1 MNALV
6 RAIKDVREFFVKR
19 KARDLRKPQEM
30 YVCNLPGE
38 ALEIFWFCNEIV
50 QENKLLSVD
59 WRNTAVYILVEEL
72 KIRSRM
78 SLWRSLTS
86 DNEER
91 KTSLFERFDSGVM
104 NLFLTKL
111 QGKRKKSKV
120 KPKDSTSF
128 INGDECIPG
137 IATTRILIAAES
149 IMNEIKNHGARTKY
163 VNRDTESEGRNRFC
177 PAFGQYFCDCSGF
190 VCALLKQTLSMEI
203 VNGFH
208 SDRPY
213 LRARDF
219 CAFFAS
225 RDNAMNKLSLQRGA
239 WRRVSNLERVR
250 VGDFI
255 SWLYVGHTNKPIR
268 SAYIDHKEKLDSVL
282 RQVGWNVRYAARQ
295 REGQLLVPHRVR
307 KESHAWVRKM
317 KKILEEE
324 LNIVDHTDLI
334 ERLEKDPDGLIRD
347 LRSHDTDQVLI
358 DRDVLK
364 MLQEASSDRT
374 YSSTGHIVVARGPP
388 SIRKHDDEPRHRFM
402 YEFEGKVYERIAIAT
417 MDTYESN
424 APDGVTTRSRVFW
437 CCRRVSDGHT
447 VWFPKKSLFRAQPR
461 HVGIQIEIGRI
472 CL

>member
-1 MNALV
+1 MNALI
-6 RAIKDVREFFVKR
+6 RAIKNVREFFEKR
-19 KARDLRKPQEM
+19 KERDLEKPQEM
-30 YVCNLPGE
+30 YVSNLPGE
-38 ALEIFWFCNEIV
+38 ALEMFWFCNEIV

-72 KIRSRM
+72 KIRSPM
-78 SLWRSLTS
+78 TLWRALTS
-86 DNEER
+86 EDEER
-91 KTSLFERFDSGVM
+91 KSSLFERFDSGVM

-111 QGKRKKSKV
+111 QGKRKMKNKT

-128 INGDECIPG
+128 INGDSESTPG

-149 IMNEIKNHGARTKY
+149 IMNEIRHHGARTKY

-239 WRRVSNLERVR
+239 WRRVSSLDRVR

-307 KESHAWVRKM
+307 KESHVWVRKM

-324 LNIVDHTDLI
+324 LDIVDYIDLI
-334 ERLEKDPDGLIRD
+334 ERLDKDPDGLIRD
-347 LRSHDTDQVLI
+347 LRRHDTDRVLI
-358 DRDVLK
+358 DRDTLK

-374 YSSTGHIVVARGPP
+374 
-388 SIRKHDDEPRHRFM
+388 
-402 YEFEGKVYERIAIAT
+402 
-417 MDTYESN
+417 
-424 APDGVTTRSRVFW
+424 
-437 CCRRVSDGHT
+437 
-447 VWFPKKSLFRAQPR
+447 
-461 HVGIQIEIGRI
+461 
-472 CL
+472 